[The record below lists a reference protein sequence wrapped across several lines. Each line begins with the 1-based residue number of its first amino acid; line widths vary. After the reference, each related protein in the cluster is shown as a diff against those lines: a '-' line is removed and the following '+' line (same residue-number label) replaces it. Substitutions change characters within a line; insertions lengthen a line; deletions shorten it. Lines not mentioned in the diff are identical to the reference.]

1 MLPKPPS
8 LAHSFFFANPLS
20 LPHSEYVFI
29 LSSLQPH
36 VDMARLCRQV
46 QQRHSKLLLQLATQ
60 SSPQHLHHLQT
71 DSRQTIALAL
81 SCMNQYELRRA
92 CHEWKAII
100 VHIDPDCT
108 ALQRSVALH
117 YNQYH
122 LWAAVKAVLW
132 GGLLAVVGTRQKRI
146 VNNSRWPSS
155 RWASVCVMALGAL
168 FTASCISKTLEFMK
182 AIPRGYDV
190 VKIRNTE
197 HEKDHLFLVR
207 RDFMLRSNPRIL
219 PMYLLSGLGIG
230 TMLVGARIA
239 FKIRRS

>member
-1 MLPKPPS
+1 MPTVHL
-8 LAHSFFFANPLS
+8 
-20 LPHSEYVFI
+20 EYVFI
-29 LSSLQPH
+29 LSSLQPY

-60 SSPQHLHHLQT
+60 SSPQHLNRLQT

-100 VHIDPDCT
+100 VHIDPECA
-108 ALQRSVALH
+108 ALQRAVALH

-132 GGLLAVVGTRQKRI
+132 GGLLAVVGARQNRI
-146 VNNSRWPSS
+146 VNNSRWPNS
-155 RWASVCVMALGAL
+155 RWASACVMALGAL

-197 HEKDHLFLVR
+197 QETDHLFLVR
-207 RDFMLRSNPRIL
+207 RDYMLKSDPRIV

-230 TMLVGARIA
+230 TMLVGARIV
-239 FKIRRS
+239 FKIRKTY